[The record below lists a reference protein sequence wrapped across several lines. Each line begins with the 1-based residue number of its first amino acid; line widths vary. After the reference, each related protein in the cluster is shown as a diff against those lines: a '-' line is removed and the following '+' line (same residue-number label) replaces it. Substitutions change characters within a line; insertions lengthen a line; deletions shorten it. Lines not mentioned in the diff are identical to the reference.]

1 MKINNSTPAVINNV
15 QNNQKKVAFGS
26 NSNGLVTRG
35 TDFLKKTFVQERQ
48 GNLSRGLFI
57 LTAFTFLLG
66 SRLVTSRDNNER
78 RETLTRDVPTFIIA
92 VQGVP
97 VIGNF
102 IAKKMQKSKGF
113 ALIEDIKAKD
123 IELAKNTQLKDW
135 YQYDNHLNTGF
146 EGFVKRL
153 SDVGANL
160 KKVCSSLNDD
170 VKAKIANFSED
181 NAKFIDELSKDKTL
195 KQTLETE
202 FGKEGNN
209 ALKKASFLKVIP
221 KLAGFLITLVTIG
234 IFIPEFN
241 IFLTE
246 SINKNKARKE
256 EKEEKEEAKKA

>member
-1 MKINNSTPAVINNV
+1 MKINTSTPLLNNNV
-15 QNNQKKVAFGS
+15 QNNSKQVAFGS
-26 NSNGLVTRG
+26 NPNGLVAKG

-78 RETLTRDVPTFIIA
+78 RETLTRDVPTFVIA

-102 IAKKMQKSKGF
+102 IAKKMQKIKGF
-113 ALIEDIKAKD
+113 AIIEDLKAKD
-123 IELAKNTQLKDW
+123 VEMAKNTQLKDW
-135 YQYDNHLNTGF
+135 YQYDNHLSAGF
-146 EGFVKRL
+146 DGFVKRL

-160 KKVCSSLNDD
+160 KKVCSSLNKDMES
-170 VKAKIANFSED
+170 KIANFSED
-181 NAKFIDELSKDKTL
+181 NAKFIEELSKNKSL

-202 FGKEGNN
+202 FSKEGNE
-209 ALKKASFLKVIP
+209 ALKKASFLKVVP

-256 EKEEKEEAKKA
+256 ENAEAKKA